1 MKRAILLVV
10 GVLLAL
16 IGAVWTLQGSG
27 VISGSGMSGQRLWLL
42 IGLVAL
48 VAGILL
54 LVTNA
59 RRPSPR

>member
-16 IGAVWTLQGSG
+16 IGALWTLQGSG